1 MVYIKTKEGASLL
14 VALLAAVIVAVT
26 MILLDVVWWMTL
38 CAVAGVFVIMALVAL
53 FIIRKYVAYKLKPI
67 YSIVLSRDVH
77 TNEIFSELKDKHV
90 EIIGEELTAWADT
103 NDKEIARLK
112 ETEQF
117 RKQYG
122 IVRNVSDR
130 PYVSNSF
137 HCHVTEDVT
146 PIEEI
151 KD

>member
-67 YSIVLSRDVH
+67 YSIVLSR
-77 TNEIFSELKDKHV
+77 
-90 EIIGEELTAWADT
+90 A
-103 NDKEIARLK
+103 
-112 ETEQF
+112 
-117 RKQYG
+117 
-122 IVRNVSDR
+122 
-130 PYVSNSF
+130 
-137 HCHVTEDVT
+137 CT
-146 PIEEI
+146 PMRSSPN
-151 KD
+151 